1 MSPADRHPAGNAPTP
16 PLTTP
21 TPVRRIGLT
30 GSIGAGKSTVAA
42 LLRARGLTVLDADEQ
57 ARLVTQDPEVLAL
70 LEARFPGVVSPSG
83 TSGGQL
89 DRAELAERVFSDPAA
104 LTDLNAVTHP
114 RVRARMA
121 ALEQQAAT
129 GGEKTVVQDVPLL
142 FEGNLHAQ
150 MDAVI
155 VVDAP
160 LPLRV
165 QRVMD
170 RSGLSEPEVLARDAR
185 QMPAEQKRSRATVII
200 ENSGD
205 LPHLEAQVDAAL
217 RQLGLMVD
225 G

>member
-16 PLTTP
+16 PPTTP
-21 TPVRRIGLT
+21 PSVRRIGLT
-30 GSIGAGKSTVAA
+30 GSIGAGKSTVAT

-70 LEARFPGVVSPSG
+70 LAARFPGVVSPGG

-89 DRAELAERVFSDPAA
+89 NRAALAARVFSDPAA
-104 LTDLNAVTHP
+104 LADLNAVTHP

-121 ALEQQAAT
+121 ALEQQAAAR
-129 GGEKTVVQDVPLL
+129 GEKTVVQDVPLL
-142 FEGNLHAQ
+142 FEGSLHAQ

-160 LPLRV
+160 LTLRV
-165 QRVMD
+165 QRVMQ

>member
-16 PLTTP
+16 PP
-21 TPVRRIGLT
+21 TIPSSVRRIGLT

-70 LEARFPGVVSPSG
+70 LEARFPGVVSPG
-83 TSGGQL
+83 VASGGQL
-89 DRAELAERVFSDPAA
+89 DRAALAARVFSDPAA
-104 LTDLNAVTHP
+104 LADLNAVTHP

-121 ALEQQAAT
+121 ALEQQAAAR
-129 GGEKTVVQDVPLL
+129 GEKTVVQDVPLL
-142 FEGNLHAQ
+142 FEGSLHAQ

-160 LPLRV
+160 LTLRV
-165 QRVMD
+165 QRVMQ